1 MLQGVRHQTFSWC
14 KCVWMTVL
22 NRAPLLQ
29 VSTRLMY
36 IIWQVIFHPVILLN
50 IVLIQWHFT
59 LHRDKP
65 LFLLVCILYGMQL
78 HWCISSG
85 INWRCS
91 SPWLP
96 SDAQGLPNCIH
107 NTSLISLGFSIHM
120 LCHCLTP
127 LTCIIGKSELHDII
141 LCTFLTQ
148 HIRMAVLSGST
159 PWLGI
164 VQKHRFNP
172 FLPNQL
178 LSRQHAATQVSSR
191 RFQIQVRPFLLSKM
205 PFSILTNSIL

>member
-1 MLQGVRHQTFSWC
+1 MGVKTL
-14 KCVWMTVL
+14 L

-29 VSTRLMY
+29 VGMRLMY
-36 IIWQVIFHPVILLN
+36 IIWQVIFHPVILLT
-50 IVLIQWHFT
+50 IVLIQWHFS

-65 LFLLVCILYGMQL
+65 LFLLVCILYSMQL

-85 INWRCS
+85 INWQCS
-91 SPWLP
+91 SLWLP
-96 SDAQGLPNCIH
+96 SDAQGLPNRIH
-107 NTSLISLGFSIHM
+107 NTSLISLDFSIHT

-127 LTCIIGKSELHDII
+127 LTCIIGKSELHDNI

-148 HIRMAVLSGST
+148 HIRMAILSASP

-178 LSRQHAATQVSSR
+178 LSRQCTTMQVGPR
-191 RFQIQVRPFLLSKM
+191 RFQIQVRPCLLSKM